1 MPCSNCK
8 LSGHNILKCKNIKN
22 AKDLNYSQFWHSVC
36 MNFINFYKGVDK
48 FDRFVDSISYRFRQV
63 ESACS
68 LGGPYSNKT
77 FSAEITKN
85 IIFKEFEHALYQY
98 CIDTPYTIRKEWENT
113 KEKNKKKSVY
123 NYEWYEKVLE
133 DYDYLKLP
141 EQPISKW
148 GKRKL

>member
-1 MPCSNCK
+1 MPCSKCK

-22 AKDLNYSQFWHSVC
+22 AKDMNYSQFWYSVC
-36 MNFINFYKGVDK
+36 MNFINFYKNDK
-48 FDRFVDSISYRFRQV
+48 FVDIITYRFKQL

-68 LGGPYSNKT
+68 LGGPYSNKKLT
-77 FSAEITKN
+77 AEITKN
-85 IIFKEFEHALYQY
+85 IIFKEFEHVLYQY
-98 CIDTPYTIRKEWENT
+98 CIDTPYIIRKEWENT
-113 KEKNKKKSVY
+113 KEKYKKMPVY
-123 NYEWYEKVLE
+123 NYEWYEKVVK